1 MIKWVK
7 IFELFFCVIF
17 GTLFVISASQGQ
29 KTTPIEFSIIAL
41 WALALNCAND
51 LDNLNNK
58 K

>member
-1 MIKWVK
+1 MIKWIK
-7 IFELFFCVIF
+7 FFELFFCVVF
-17 GTLFVISASQGQ
+17 GTLLICSAAHGQ
-29 KTTPIEFSIIAL
+29 ETTPIEFSIIAL